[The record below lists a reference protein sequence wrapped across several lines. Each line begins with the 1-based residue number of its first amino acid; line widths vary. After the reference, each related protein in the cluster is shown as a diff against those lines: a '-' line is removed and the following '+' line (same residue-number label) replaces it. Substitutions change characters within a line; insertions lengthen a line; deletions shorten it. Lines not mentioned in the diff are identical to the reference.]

1 MNLPISVDQKQLMD
15 VLLNMSTVRPV
26 FIWGPPGIGKSAIV
40 EQFASDVGLECVS
53 LLGSQLAP
61 EDIIGV
67 PQIVEGRS
75 VFCPPRMIARE
86 EALLPVSGRIER
98 LLPGG
103 AEGLLLPD
111 PGAAD
116 RGVPAAGGVHRRGG
130 GEPLP
135 GQRHHKA
142 HVLRPAEPDV
152 PCGAAGGQPPLA
164 GVGRRPWDPPLG
176 LRLHLRPAGPAVEPA
191 LQDGG
196 ALLHAPQLA
205 HAQRRPEQLR
215 RGRLRAGGR
224 HPGQRLSHRRPR
236 HPICRL
242 CAPGTQPVFPQEDLE
257 RGAALAGQAGGAGCA
272 VFPGP
277 ELPGAAAEGAA
288 PEPRQA
294 QRRRPRPWPCGPRS
308 CWWSWRT
315 SARRWS
321 RWPSR
326 RRMERRCPAG
336 SLWRRRGTSPLWP
349 GGGTAHEPAQKRPC

>member
-1 MNLPISVDQKQLMD
+1 MRLPAGQPAGAGGHHRRAPDRGGAQR
-15 VLLNMSTVRPV
+15 LLPAPHDRP
-26 FIWGPPGIGKSAIV
+26 G
-40 EQFASDVGLECVS
+40 
-53 LLGSQLAP
+53 
-61 EDIIGV
+61 
-67 PQIVEGRS
+67 
-75 VFCPPRMIARE
+75 

-176 LRLHLRPAGPAVEPA
+176 LRLHLRPAGPALEPA

-215 RGRLRAGGR
+215 RGRLRAG
-224 HPGQRLSHRRPR
+224 RLPSWPTAAS
-236 HPICRL
+236 PPPTPPSL
-242 CAPGTQPVFPQEDLE
+242 PPMCA
-257 RGAALAGQAGGAGCA
+257 RCAA
-272 VFPGP
+272 
-277 ELPGAAAEGAA
+277 
-288 PEPRQA
+288 
-294 QRRRPRPWPCGPRS
+294 S
-308 CWWSWRT
+308 I
-315 SARRWS
+315 
-321 RWPSR
+321 PSS
-326 RRMERRCPAG
+326 G
-336 SLWRRRGTSPLWP
+336 S
-349 GGGTAHEPAQKRPC
+349 